1 MGIAERK
8 SREREERHKLIL
20 EKAKELILE
29 KGVDALNMQE
39 IAEACELS
47 KATLY
52 LYFENKESLLA
63 EILDEAADSFCSFV
77 ESRIEPG
84 ASGIEALRTAWA
96 SHLAMFGESQDIIVL
111 TGIMRAVDPAAFLA
125 FGDGIPAVRGAATR
139 LRSLI
144 SGILVRGME
153 DGTLLPGLDPERLTR
168 TVILIATSVIDAVA
182 RLPREARDVRVV
194 MEELRGIFEILLRG
208 VAAPGTDHALLELAP
223 GGNRAGP
230 ERRRP

>member
-52 LYFENKESLLA
+52 LYFDSKESLLA

-84 ASGIEALRTAWA
+84 CSGIEALRTAWA
-96 SHLAMFGESQDIIVL
+96 SHLSMFGESQDIIVL
-111 TGIMRAVDPAAFLA
+111 TGIMRAVDPAIFMVYGYGATA
-125 FGDGIPAVRGAATR
+125 GRGAASK
-139 LRSLI
+139 LRSMI
-144 SGILVRGME
+144 SGIIARGVE
-153 DGTLLPGLDPERLTR
+153 DGTLLPSLDPERLTR
-168 TVILIATSVIDAVA
+168 TVILVATSVIDGVA

-208 VAAPGTDHALLELAP
+208 VAAPGTDRALLELVP

-230 ERRRP
+230 ERREP